1 MNDDFEQ
8 GVSLPSTSTVT
19 TAVVAAPA
27 VVANYSNQNKDHTK
41 DGTSRS
47 KNGGKHLRWTR
58 ITKSVEIK
66 DINTGLMRGSI
77 AGNATAPPSHTSD
90 EESPSASP
98 TVIIASPLSED
109 TSLEEAANGINN
121 NNNKKQSS
129 LKTILKGVS
138 GAARPGEVLA
148 LMGPSG
154 SGKTSILDVLSGR
167 SAYDSGIITL
177 DGEIVTDRVM
187 KKMKKRVAYVKQS
200 DLFFGHL
207 TVRDQLTYT
216 ALLRLPSSWAKARK
230 VAEVDRIIQQLRLQ
244 KCADT
249 PIFMISGGEK
259 KRVNIGSELLTDP
272 AIILLDE
279 PTSGLDSTSAVALMR
294 ILYSLAREE
303 GKTIVTSIHQPSSA
317 VFFAFDKLMLLAD
330 GNVVYFGTPR
340 GSLEHVNRLGLE
352 CPAGYNA
359 ADHHMDLLVVDSA
372 IDDENDLDTGIA
384 EEDEFRQ
391 NSADTTTTGLR
402 HRKKKKSSVG
412 ITTKQK
418 LIDSWD
424 ANASAKS
431 IEKEDAEER
440 AQFAGDTGGTTGS
453 SKGGNLRS
461 HLSRRQNTV
470 MNEKS
475 FNSTWWTQYTVLVHR
490 SMKNSRSAIFTT
502 LNLVKAGLIGFMCG
516 LLWFQ
521 MPYTETTVFDRSS
534 YYFFTMT
541 FWVFDAMFTA
551 YMSFPLERAII
562 FKERS
567 SGSYHL
573 SAYFMAK
580 TTSEAPARLALPSIY
595 MVISYWMSGVN
606 NNFGIFLASTMCT
619 LLSVLAGES
628 IGLFMGAAI
637 LDMEKGMVVMTVVAL
652 SLMVV
657 GGFFVRNVPAWI
669 LWMGYLS
676 PFKYSYNSSVQL
688 VFDRPVPCDGSGL
701 LSVCN
706 DPNTEFATER
716 DVLDFLGVEFSA
728 GTNAA
733 LLLVMFVVVRIM
745 AFFALKS
752 KKADERM

>member
-1 MNDDFEQ
+1 MEALEQ
-8 GVSLPSTSTVT
+8 GGVGSASSSPEFEFEE
-19 TAVVAAPA
+19 
-27 VVANYSNQNKDHTK
+27 TK
-41 DGTSRS
+41 S
-47 KNGGKHLRWTR
+47 KNRGKHLRWTR
-58 ITKSVEIK
+58 IAKTVEVK
-66 DINTGLMRGSI
+66 DVNTGLLRGSI
-77 AGNATAPPSHTSD
+77 SAPSRFGKDSSIDDDPDNSNAASAADD
-90 EESPSASP
+90 EEAPSKRSSTKTILNGVSGSASP
-98 TVIIASPLSED
+98 
-109 TSLEEAANGINN
+109 G
-121 NNNKKQSS
+121 Q
-129 LKTILKGVS
+129 
-138 GAARPGEVLA
+138 VLA

-187 KKMKKRVAYVKQS
+187 KKMKKKVAYVKQS

-216 ALLRLPSSWAKARK
+216 AFLRLPSSWPKPKK
-230 VAEVDRIIQQLRLQ
+230 VAEVDRIIKQLRLN

-272 AIILLDE
+272 AIIVLDE

-294 ILYSLAREE
+294 ILDLLAREE
-303 GKTIVTSIHQPSSA
+303 GKTIITSIHQPSSA

-330 GNVVYFGTPR
+330 GNVVYFGTPE
-340 GSLEHVNRLGLE
+340 GSLEHVKTLGLE

-372 IDDENDLDTGIA
+372 IDDIDEIDEEGSDIFIENNGEAPHST
-384 EEDEFRQ
+384 
-391 NSADTTTTGLR
+391 NTGLR
-402 HRKKKKSSVG
+402 HRKKAARRQTSG
-412 ITTKQK
+412 GTTTKQK

-424 ANASAKS
+424 AEATAKR
-431 IEKEDAEER
+431 IEDEDAEEQ
-440 AQFAGDTGGTTGS
+440 AQFGTTTNKRG
-453 SKGGNLRS
+453 
-461 HLSRRQNTV
+461 LSRRFSIVLT
-470 MNEKS
+470 EKS

-490 SMKNSRSAIFTT
+490 SMKNSRSAIFTP
-502 LNLVKAGLIGFMCG
+502 LNLTKAGAIGFMCG

-521 MPYTETTVFDRSS
+521 MPYTESTVFDRSS

-551 YMSFPLERAII
+551 YMAFPLERAII

-567 SGSYHL
+567 SGAYHL

-580 TTSEAPARLALPSIY
+580 TTSEAPARLALPAIY

-606 NNFGIFLASTMCT
+606 NNFGIFLGSTFCS

-628 IGLFMGAAI
+628 IGLFIGAAV
-637 LDMEKGMVVMTVVAL
+637 LDMEKGMVIMTVAAL

-657 GGFFVRNVPAWI
+657 GGFFVRNVPSWI

-676 PFKYSYNSSVQL
+676 PFKYSYNASVQL

-701 LSVCN
+701 LSSCN
-706 DPNTEFATER
+706 NLSTGYASER
-716 DVLDFLGVEFSA
+716 AVLDFLGVEFSA
-728 GTNAA
+728 WTNAA
-733 LLLVMFVVVRIM
+733 LLLVIFVVVRIF

-752 KKADERM
+752 KKAEERM

>member
-1 MNDDFEQ
+1 MKNNTTIESMPPEASLSNDSLTELPMDDAIDLEQ
-8 GVSLPSTSTVT
+8 GTSTAIAVT
-19 TAVVAAPA
+19 TSTTDNGQGSTTHIKP
-27 VVANYSNQNKDHTK
+27 T
-41 DGTSRS
+41 

-66 DINTGLMRGSI
+66 DTNTGLLRGSI
-77 AGNATAPPSHTSD
+77 AAAAIVETTDIEDQVTSNAKSSNQQ
-90 EESPSASP
+90 ES
-98 TVIIASPLSED
+98 TVDS
-109 TSLEEAANGINN
+109 
-121 NNNKKQSS
+121 NKVNM
-129 LKTILKGVS
+129 KTILHQVS
-138 GAARPGEVLA
+138 GSAAPGEVLA

-167 SAYDSGIITL
+167 SAYDSGVITL
-177 DGEIVTDRVM
+177 DGEIVTDRIM

-216 ALLRLPSSWAKARK
+216 AFLRLPSSWPKAKK
-230 VAEVDRIIQQLRLQ
+230 VGEVDRIIKQLRLQ
-244 KCADT
+244 KCAET

-279 PTSGLDSTSAVALMR
+279 PTSGLDSTSAVALMS
-294 ILYSLAREE
+294 ILHNLARDE
-303 GKTIVTSIHQPSSA
+303 GKTIITSIHQPSSA
-317 VFFAFDKLMLLAD
+317 VFFKFDKLMLLAD
-330 GNVVYFGTPR
+330 GNVVYFGTPQ
-340 GSLEHVNRLGLE
+340 GSLEHVKKLGLE

-372 IDDENDLDTGIA
+372 IDDD
-384 EEDEFRQ
+384 EEDTEGKNDEFTE
-391 NSADTTTTGLR
+391 NNGADLVVANDTTTGLR
-402 HRKKKKSSVG
+402 HRTKAARRQTAG
-412 ITTKQK
+412 GTTTKQK
-418 LIDSWD
+418 LISSWD
-424 ANASAKS
+424 SEAVAKQ
-431 IEKEDAEER
+431 IEEEDAEEQ
-440 AQFAGDTGGTTGS
+440 AQFGTAGGS
-453 SKGGNLRS
+453 LRS
-461 HLSRRQNTV
+461 SLSRRQSIILS
-470 MNEKS
+470 EKS

-490 SMKNSRSAIFTT
+490 SMKNSRSAIFTK
-502 LNLVKAGLIGFMCG
+502 LNLIKAGAIGFMCG

-521 MPYTETTVFDRSS
+521 MPYTESAVFDRSS

-551 YMSFPLERAII
+551 YMAFPLERAII

-580 TTSEAPARLALPSIY
+580 TTSEAPARLALPAIY
-595 MVISYWMSGVN
+595 MIISYWMSGVN
-606 NNFGIFLASTMCT
+606 NNFGIFIASTLCS

-637 LDMEKGMVVMTVVAL
+637 LDMEQGMVIMTVIAL
-652 SLMVV
+652 GLMVV
-657 GGFFVRNVPAWI
+657 GGFFVRNIPSWI
-669 LWMGYLS
+669 LWLGYLS

-688 VFDRPVPCDGSGL
+688 VFNTPVPCDGSGL
-701 LSVCN
+701 LAVCEGGS
-706 DPNTEFATER
+706 DGYASTE
-716 DVLDFLGVEFSA
+716 DVLDFLGVQFSA
-728 GTNAA
+728 GVNAA
-733 LLLVMFVVVRIM
+733 LLLVMFIVVRIL